1 MTALSTFLSE
11 NKKKFIEDVVKD
23 GGKDWTIVMGNEAG
37 DLDTIASS
45 VAYSYLSQRQTN
57 HPTIALIQMHR
68 ADLFL
73 RPENLLA
80 FQFAHLSPS
89 HDDLFML
96 DDLPVPTKSLKTTF
110 ALVDHN
116 QLGPE
121 FNGTVVGVI
130 DHHVDEGLYPNANP
144 RDIVLVGSATS
155 LVARHF
161 KDAWKSLDP
170 PPPPEVAT
178 LLLSAIFIDT
188 GGLKPKGKAEQI
200 DRDSADF
207 LLPVS
212 TFAPSYVH
220 PEGSIHSSSE
230 SPSIAQITDQ
240 LSTQKADVSHLD
252 SRDLFRRDYKEYV
265 SGTPPVRVGL
275 STVPLG
281 PKPWLEKDPEL
292 GKALDAWAEERKL
305 DVAGILVT
313 YRTEKKNKKRRG
325 IILWVRKGE
334 EALAKKLEKGLEKNK
349 ELDLDPVKG
358 AMGLAEAGR
367 RVKVWDQLNTDATRK
382 VIAPAILAI
391 LEA

>member
-1 MTALSTFLSE
+1 
-11 NKKKFIEDVVKD
+11 
-23 GGKDWTIVMGNEAG
+23 MGNEAG

-45 VAYSYLSQRQTN
+45 VAYSYLSQRQKS
-57 HPTIALIQMHR
+57 HPTIALIQMPR
-68 ADLFL
+68 ADLSL

-80 FQFAHLSPS
+80 FKYANLSPA

-96 DDLPVPTKSLKTTF
+96 DDLPVPTDTLKTTF

-116 QLGPE
+116 RLGSP
-121 FNGTVVGVI
+121 FPSTGTVVGVI
-130 DHHVDEGLYPNANP
+130 DHHADEGLYPDADP
-144 RDIVLVGSATS
+144 RDIILVGSASS

-161 KDAWKSLDP
+161 KDAWTSLDP

-188 GGLKPKGKAEQI
+188 GGLKPKGKAEKI
-200 DRDSADF
+200 DHESAEF
-207 LLPVS
+207 LLPLS
-212 TFAPSYVH
+212 TFSPSH
-220 PEGSIHSSSE
+220 AHSDGSIGTASAP
-230 SPSIAQITDQ
+230 PSIADITEE
-240 LSTQKADVSHLD
+240 LSTQKADVSRLD
-252 SRDLFRRDYKEYV
+252 SRDLLRRDYKEFVV
-265 SGTPPVRVGL
+265 SGTRVGL

-292 GKALDAWAEERKL
+292 GRALDAWAEERKL
-305 DVAGILVT
+305 DVAGVLVT

-325 IILWVRKGE
+325 IILWVRPGE

-349 ELDLDPVKG
+349 ELDLDPMKG

-382 VIAPAILAI
+382 VVAPAIQAI